1 MESGAFERTQTPQP
15 KWLLDPKQSHGL
27 IPGYVLATGAPCCM
41 DRRCG
46 RTEPDP
52 CSGLCDAD
60 VLRASEVQHTVQ
72 HVGGDRHFARL
83 TPVRLEAQPITDD
96 ALPARHISL
105 RQGAPVV
112 SRHPLPAYA
121 AALGDTSE

>member
-1 MESGAFERTQTPQP
+1 MLSPRCPATARHRGQAAGSNIAYRDVFVPIRAELSETMESGAFERTQTPQP

-83 TPVRLEAQPITDD
+83 TPVRLEA
-96 ALPARHISL
+96 
-105 RQGAPVV
+105 
-112 SRHPLPAYA
+112 
-121 AALGDTSE
+121 